1 MDSYLDLT
9 LRADPEFPQSQLLN
23 ALYAKLHHGLVSA
36 QSNSIA
42 IAFPKASAKSLGACL
57 RLFAAKA
64 VLQAFMAQP
73 WLSGMR
79 DHVVM
84 SDVLAIPVDAKHR
97 RVQRVQA
104 KSSPERLRR
113 RQMRRHGLSAEA
125 AHAKIPDT
133 IAQSLTEPFL
143 QLSSASTGQR
153 FRLFLRLG
161 AIVAKTET
169 GVFNSYGLSQTATV
183 PWF

>member
-23 ALYAKLHHGLVSA
+23 ALYAKLHRGLVSTH
-36 QSNSIA
+36 SNA
-42 IAFPKASAKSLGACL
+42 IAMVFPKTSAKSLGSCL
-57 RLFAAKA
+57 RLFGTKA
-64 VLQAFMAQP
+64 VLEAFMAQP
-73 WLSGMR
+73 WLTGMR
-79 DHVVM
+79 DHLLIT
-84 SDVLAIPVDAKHR
+84 DVLAIPADAKHR

-104 KSSPERLRR
+104 KSNPERLRR
-113 RQMRRHGLSAEA
+113 RHMKRHGLSAEA
-125 AHAKIPDT
+125 ARAKIPDT
-133 IAQSLTEPFL
+133 VAQSLNEPFL

-161 AIVAKTET
+161 PIVAHPET
-169 GVFNSYGLSQTATV
+169 GVFNTYGLSQTATV